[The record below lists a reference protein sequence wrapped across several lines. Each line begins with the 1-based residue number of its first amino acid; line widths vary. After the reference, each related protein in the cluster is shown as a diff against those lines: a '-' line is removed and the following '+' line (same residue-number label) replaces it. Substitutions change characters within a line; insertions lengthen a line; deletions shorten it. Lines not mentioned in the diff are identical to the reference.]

1 MAPQRPVRSACKAA
15 KPEAVKTMNQRSSAP
30 NVTRPWRGESADDRR
45 QQRREKLLEAAL
57 DAFTQHGIAKTT
69 MRDICAG
76 ARLTER
82 YFYEAFSST
91 EHAFDQVYALLK
103 TELVKRVSA
112 ALLAAPKD
120 IESLA
125 REGLRAFYTF
135 IQEDPRRG
143 KIMLIDAVS
152 ANQLSLERSRGA
164 LKEYVVLM
172 EHLADDIVP
181 PAIRKNLDVEWL
193 AGGLLSL
200 AIQVGAMWIADGM
213 RRPVDEVLNYNLYA
227 WRGLQ
232 SWMTQAST
240 SATMA
245 KPKLRSVPTAP
256 RSPRTARGTKPK
268 APGTP

>member
-1 MAPQRPVRSACKAA
+1 
-15 KPEAVKTMNQRSSAP
+15 MNQRSSAP
-30 NVTRPWRGESADDRR
+30 NVTRPWRGESADERR

-164 LKEYVVLM
+164 LKEYVILM
-172 EHLADDIVP
+172 EQLADDIVP
-181 PAIRKNLDVEWL
+181 AAVRKTLDFEWL
-193 AGGLLSL
+193 ASGLLSL

-213 RRPVDEVLNYNLYA
+213 RRPVDEVLDYNLYA

-232 SWMTQAST
+232 SWITQAS
-240 SATMA
+240 ARA
-245 KPKLRSVPTAP
+245 AQARPKLSSVPAAPRAP
-256 RSPRTARGTKPK
+256 RSPSTTRNTKPK
-268 APGTP
+268 PAGKP